1 MEFLNVL
8 YILDLYLYRY
18 ETANAIIFIYY
29 MGSTI
34 KLNPLPI
41 DAKEKVHRH
50 VDAIFGAGVSD
61 ALPADIQ
68 FDFSRRT
75 GRIKNFSV
83 SGRLAITLRTD
94 GGLAL
99 TINGAKY
106 LLKNSKPFLENC
118 VKPLPEAVPFVSE
131 GRSLFCKHVEWC
143 GSNIKVGSDVAV
155 IDGSSG
161 GSENDDDD
169 DGSGTSSRK
178 VVAVGTAMLPSRLM
192 KQYRKGVAVKVR
204 QGIKGRTE

>member
-1 MEFLNVL
+1 MFYIFLMCIYIDRGLQTQL
-8 YILDLYLYRY
+8 YILAYREHY
-18 ETANAIIFIYY
+18 H
-29 MGSTI
+29 

-75 GRIKNFSV
+75 GRIKNFSI
-83 SGRLAITLRTD
+83 GCRLAVTLRTD

-99 TINGAKY
+99 TIAGAQY
-106 LLKNSKPFLENC
+106 LLENSKQFLENC
-118 VKPLPEAVPFVSE
+118 VEPVSEAVPFVSE

-155 IDGSSG
+155 IDSNSAG
-161 GSENDDDD
+161 GDDND
-169 DGSGTSSRK
+169 GGGTSSRK
-178 VVAVGTAMLPSRLM
+178 VVAVGIAMLPSRLM

>member
-1 MEFLNVL
+1 M
-8 YILDLYLYRY
+8 YREHY
-18 ETANAIIFIYY
+18 R
-29 MGSTI
+29 

-75 GRIKNFSV
+75 GRIKNFSIG
-83 SGRLAITLRTD
+83 GRLAVTLRTD

-106 LLKNSKPFLENC
+106 LLENSKPFLENC
-118 VKPLPEAVPFVSE
+118 VKPVPEAVPFVSE

-143 GSNIKVGSDVAV
+143 GSNIKVGSDVVV
-155 IDGSSG
+155 IDGSS
-161 GSENDDDD
+161 
-169 DGSGTSSRK
+169 DGSGNDEDGGGTSSRK
-178 VVAVGTAMLPSRLM
+178 VIAVGIAMLPSRLM